1 MGVCTRVRMYG
12 IYVLCVSL
20 SNTHHALKKINMETM
35 DQIAKMEREREG
47 EEGSDT
53 HTQSYIP
60 AGARCEGVW
69 VNSDSCLL

>member
-1 MGVCTRVRMYG
+1 MDVCTRVRMYG

-20 SNTHHALKKINMETM
+20 SNTHHDLKKINMETM

-53 HTQSYIP
+53 HTHKATYQLELDVRVC
-60 AGARCEGVW
+60 G
-69 VNSDSCLL
+69 